1 MTRIDTKSKLLY
13 FPKVADPNIEEVF
26 ARFLKDQ
33 KQRLQPRT
41 YRTYEE
47 VVELFQHCLNGYAHQ
62 ELTDSA
68 DAVLYERLYLH
79 KKKEFCSIFGPEKI
93 LTGLPTFL
101 NYFMIRK
108 VMASE
113 SFLRSAGTVANK
125 LVKWLAECELVP
137 SDDAE
142 MARKIALQATKQL
155 PAAERLARVLYDYA
169 QTHAPR
175 YWTSELDDY
184 FTVEAVKPGLLV
196 LCGMSGETGV
206 IEVQVPEEVTTHS
219 KVGWQI
225 NLLLGMTPSG
235 WQILE
240 TGNVYPL

>member
-1 MTRIDTKSKLLY
+1 MNTKSKLLY
-13 FPKVADPNIEEVF
+13 FPKVAEPNIEEVF

-41 YRTYEE
+41 YRTYQE
-47 VVELFQHCLNGYAHQ
+47 VVELFQHCLNGFAHQ
-62 ELTDSA
+62 ELTESSES
-68 DAVLYERLYLH
+68 VLYERLYLH

-93 LTGLPTFL
+93 LSGLPTFL

-125 LVKWLAECELVP
+125 LVKWLAESELVRAG
-137 SDDAE
+137 DAE
-142 MARKIALQATKQL
+142 LARKVALQATKQL
-155 PAAERLARVLYDYA
+155 PAAERLARLLYDYA

-175 YWTSELDDY
+175 YWTSEMDDY
-184 FTVEAVKPGLLV
+184 FTVEEVKPGLLT

-206 IEVQVPEEVTTHS
+206 IEVRVPQEVATHC

-225 NLLLGMTPSG
+225 NLLLGRTPSG
-235 WQILE
+235 WEILE